1 MPRCGSVDKAM
12 RLVGRPW
19 VTCTLDVAH
28 MGTESV
34 DGLSESPED
43 APHHDRTRNYS
54 WHGSRILRFDME
66 QGRTTKAGAVSSKR
80 KVRLCKKCGKQV
92 REQGGPDA
100 CVCQEIGA
108 NKRQTVMF
116 LDEREIA
123 TREAEARQIDD
134 DWDWLESEWAKA
146 ESDGYHAPW

>member
-1 MPRCGSVDKAM
+1 MPQCRAVDKAM

-19 VTCTLDVAH
+19 VTCTLDIAH
-28 MGTESV
+28 MGQESLY
-34 DGLSESPED
+34 GLSETLPES
-43 APHHDRTRNYS
+43 PHHDRTRNYS
-54 WHGSRILRFDME
+54 WHGPVIRWDDFD
-66 QGRTTKAGAVSSKR
+66 RTRPTKAGAVGTRR
-80 KVRLCKKCGKQV
+80 KVRLCKACNKQI

-100 CVCQEIGA
+100 CVCAEIGA

-123 TREAEARQIDD
+123 TRAAEARQIDD
-134 DWDWLESEWAKA
+134 DFDWLEEQWAIA